1 MLWIWHDLFR
11 IPDQEKGP
19 DPTPII
25 LNTLENFKKMPFNF
39 LSLTAIFSL
48 YFLYNSRKQVVKFLL
63 FLFFNFC
70 LDLDPKQIIPDPG
83 KSFGSNRIWIPNT
96 AVNSLYL
103 ISVRTDLQQWLSY
116 VRMLWWA
123 VVGLRRPCCR
133 AGHPGQGFDQIL
145 KT

>member
-48 YFLYNSRKQVVKFLL
+48 HFLYNSRKQVVKFL
-63 FLFFNFC
+63 
-70 LDLDPKQIIPDPG
+70 I
-83 KSFGSNRIWIPNT
+83 
-96 AVNSLYL
+96 
-103 ISVRTDLQQWLSY
+103 ISV
-116 VRMLWWA
+116 
-123 VVGLRRPCCR
+123 
-133 AGHPGQGFDQIL
+133 F
-145 KT
+145 

>member
-48 YFLYNSRKQVVKFLL
+48 YFLYNSRKQVVKFL
-63 FLFFNFC
+63 
-70 LDLDPKQIIPDPG
+70 I
-83 KSFGSNRIWIPNT
+83 
-96 AVNSLYL
+96 
-103 ISVRTDLQQWLSY
+103 ISV
-116 VRMLWWA
+116 
-123 VVGLRRPCCR
+123 
-133 AGHPGQGFDQIL
+133 F
-145 KT
+145 